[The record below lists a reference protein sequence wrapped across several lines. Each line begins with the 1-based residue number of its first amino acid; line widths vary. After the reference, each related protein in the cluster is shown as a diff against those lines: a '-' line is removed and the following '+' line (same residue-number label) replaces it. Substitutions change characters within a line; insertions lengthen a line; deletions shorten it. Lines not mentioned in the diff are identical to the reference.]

1 MKVPHLVSLVKKWEK
16 EYEEHL
22 QLKNGLRYFVFNPSL
37 IGIHGSS
44 FTEFSFES
52 VKSFKNVFFPEK
64 EDLMKKIQFFLD
76 NSSWYDEHGIPYMF
90 GLLLHGEPGCGK
102 TSTIKAIAKMTQR

>member
-1 MKVPHLVSLVKKWEK
+1 MKVPYLVSLVKKWEK

-76 NSSWYDEHGIPYMF
+76 NRPV
-90 GLLLHGEPGCGK
+90 LLLGHMFFCETEISKSKGEKECHLVSFCGSGDEA
-102 TSTIKAIAKMTQR
+102 T